1 MDNSKELEQG
11 NIKDLLIK
19 FSLPA
24 IVGMMVNALYNVVDT
39 IYIGHMKGTGSIALS
54 GIAITFPL
62 STIVMAFGMLVGV
75 GSSSMISIRLGQKRK
90 EDAEKI
96 LSNAFVLVIILSSAV
111 GILGYIFVEP
121 ILKLFGAK
129 GDVLNYA
136 KSYISIILLGAP
148 LQNIGFGM
156 NNIIRSEGNPNRAM
170 ITMLSG
176 AILNIILDPIF
187 IFVFNMGVEGA
198 AIATVI
204 SEALNTILVVSYF
217 ASSKSHLNIKKD
229 YLKPNA
235 AIIKDIF
242 AIGMSP
248 FSMQIAAS
256 AVTTLYNQGLLTYG
270 GDKAVAAMSI
280 INKVSMMIF
289 MPIFGINQGSQ
300 PIIGF
305 NYGAKNYDRVKK
317 ALGLAIKAAVTIAC
331 FGFIMVEFF
340 PSLLVKVF
348 NREDTELIAIAVK
361 GMRIDLMFLPIIAF
375 QIISSNYFQAIGK
388 AKTSM
393 LLSVLRQVI
402 VLIPLILILP
412 RFFGLDGLWFSA
424 PTSDMISAV
433 ITSIFLIKNIRSLSS
448 MQQ

>member
-11 NIKDLLIK
+11 NIKDLLFK

-24 IVGMMVNALYNVVDT
+24 IVGMMVNALYNIVDT

-62 STIVMAFGMLVGV
+62 STIIMAFGMLVGV
-75 GSSSMISIRLGQKRK
+75 GSSSLISIRLGQKRK
-90 EDAEKI
+90 GDAEKI
-96 LSNAFVLVIILSSAV
+96 LSNAFVLDIIISSAV

-129 GDVLNYA
+129 GDVLIYA

-148 LQNIGFGM
+148 LQNVGFGM
-156 NNIIRSEGNPNRAM
+156 NNIIRAEGNPNRAM

-204 SEALNTILVVSYF
+204 SEALNTFLVVSYF

-229 YLKPNA
+229 YLKPNSP
-235 AIIKDIF
+235 IIKDIF

-248 FSMQIAAS
+248 FSMQIASS
-256 AVTTLYNQGLLTYG
+256 AVTTFYNQGLLTYG

-280 INKVSMMIF
+280 INKISMLIF
-289 MPIFGINQGSQ
+289 MPIYGINQGSQ

-305 NYGAKNYDRVKK
+305 NYGSKKYDRVKK
-317 ALGLAIKAAVTIAC
+317 TLGLAIKAADIIAC
-331 FGFIMVEFF
+331 IGFVMVEFF
-340 PSLLVKVF
+340 PSILIKLF
-348 NREDTELIAIAVK
+348 NTEDTELIAIAVR
-361 GMRIDLMFLPIIAF
+361 GIRIDLMFLPIIAF

-388 AKTSM
+388 AKISM
-393 LLSVLRQVI
+393 FLSVLRQVI
-402 VLIPLILILP
+402 ILIPLILILP
-412 RFFGLDGLWFSA
+412 RFFGLNGLWFSA
-424 PTSDMISAV
+424 PVSDMVSAV
-433 ITSIFLIKNIRSLSS
+433 ITAIFLIKNIKSLPS
-448 MQQ
+448 M

>member
-11 NIKDLLIK
+11 NIKDLLFK

-24 IVGMMVNALYNVVDT
+24 IVGMMVNALYNIVDT
-39 IYIGHMKGTGSIALS
+39 IYIGHMKGTGSTALS

-62 STIVMAFGMLVGV
+62 STIIMAFGMLVGV
-75 GSSSMISIRLGQKRK
+75 GSSSLISIRLGQKRK

-96 LSNAFVLVIILSSAV
+96 LSNAFVLDIIISSAV

-121 ILKLFGAK
+121 TLKLFGAK
-129 GDVLNYA
+129 GDVLIYA

-156 NNIIRSEGNPNRAM
+156 NNVIRAEGNPNRAM

-204 SEALNTILVVSYF
+204 SEALNTFLVVSYF
-217 ASSKSHLNIKKD
+217 ASSKSHLHIKKD

-235 AIIKDIF
+235 PIIKDIF

-248 FSMQIAAS
+248 FFMQIASS
-256 AVTTLYNQGLLTYG
+256 AVTTFYNQGLLTYG

-280 INKVSMMIF
+280 INKISMLIF
-289 MPIFGINQGSQ
+289 MPIYGINQGSQ

-305 NYGAKNYDRVKK
+305 NYGSKKYDRVKK
-317 ALGLAIKAAVTIAC
+317 TLGLAIKAADIIAC
-331 FGFIMVEFF
+331 IGFVMVEFF
-340 PSLLVKVF
+340 PSILIKLF
-348 NREDTELIAIAVK
+348 NTEDTELIAIAVR
-361 GMRIDLMFLPIIAF
+361 GIRIDLMFLPIIAF

-388 AKTSM
+388 AKISM
-393 LLSVLRQVI
+393 FLSVLRQVI
-402 VLIPLILILP
+402 ILIPLILILP
-412 RFFGLDGLWFSA
+412 RFFGLNGLWFSA
-424 PTSDMISAV
+424 PVSDIVSAV
-433 ITSIFLIKNIRSLSS
+433 ITAIFLIRNIKSLPS
-448 MQQ
+448 M